1 MIKEKVFLGPLDK
14 YRKFFGAHLSMNG
27 PPKWVN
33 HLRIGPKVSE
43 FTNKQG
49 KWAPNLGIYIKNGP
63 SPKEMGGWPLRTN
76 IYVRIISV
84 LLLVTQE
91 TELCL

>member
-1 MIKEKVFLGPLDK
+1 MHEKKKYLHFKGIRPPNIKIYQHKGPH
-14 YRKFFGAHLSMNG
+14 F
-27 PPKWVN
+27 
-33 HLRIGPKVSE
+33 IE
-43 FTNKQG
+43 FYQKR
-49 KWAPNLGIYIKNGP
+49 A
-63 SPKEMGGWPLRTN
+63 LRTN